1 MLWANKKAFHCK
13 SYLEGMILITKEIIT
28 EILNIKPKNGPNH
41 HKKDDYDPFFHFLNT
56 FRETLQYFRALY
68 FSYTEIRLIARAKA
82 KLARFIF
89 VLTSFLSRRS
99 LALRYA

>member
-1 MLWANKKAFHCK
+1 
-13 SYLEGMILITKEIIT
+13 MILITKEIRT
-28 EILNIKPKNGPNH
+28 EILNINQKTGLITT
-41 HKKDDYDPFFHFLNT
+41 KKMIMTHFFNT